1 MRSKLRKAIFT
12 SAILSM
18 AVLSSCGGGGSS
30 DSSSSNSSP
39 PTPPGP
45 ITSSTVKLLAQTVSG
60 SNYQDYQVNI
70 CDLKPDGT
78 ISCGN
83 DLNPTPKTANIRFDY
98 GISYEFSNGN
108 VLLIGSDGK
117 AYYFDSATGTINKL
131 TNGKD
136 VTENV
141 LSDQLDFRIYN
152 TGFPKENPNFTIH
165 DGNDPSK
172 GYIVITKSGKYVVN
186 TGGDINKFYYMGDDS
201 DFVVVTDNVNHRTYR
216 IDTDGNVSEIK
227 DNDTSIEFQT
237 LLAKIG
243 DNILVKATNSA
254 VYFLRDNGTIAKLVP
269 STSSDTV
276 DARMIKVGSDFYI
289 AVRNGKNL
297 YYYKNNIAL
306 LKDPITIHGGDLT
319 SYALDGSGNLYY
331 YILDSDIGVGVVTTN
346 SQILPMKVVSSYD
359 GLIGTSVGVI
369 ALDNY
374 KKKVELL
381 SITGNSIVSNA
392 VSAGSNPDLFNAVST
407 CMDAKRN
414 EPDVIYSHLNGE
426 GTNQIMCVGNAVT
439 YGSSVSSLNFSWITY
454 DNNNVYNV
462 KQIPI
467 TDIVDYIEFY
477 NNKTIIY
484 TRPKIGSTDPYKIK
498 ICSAGSTTCATI
510 TGLSLYEAIKRYV
523 KNNNYILGAAV
534 QTSKSPE
541 KYAFYI
547 ADLFAGTSKQVFTD
561 LSTYLIAGNVSL
573 DISMAAIVSNSSD
586 SSCPNGYGNIIQL
599 YNNGVYSTY
608 KSNKLCFYKSLLK
621 LYKQ

>member
-1 MRSKLRKAIFT
+1 VVK
-12 SAILSM
+12 
-18 AVLSSCGGGGSS
+18 VL
-30 DSSSSNSSP
+30 
-39 PTPPGP
+39 
-45 ITSSTVKLLAQTVSG
+45 VQAVSG

-83 DLNPTPKTANIRFDY
+83 DLNPTPKTANIKFDY
-98 GISYEFSNGN
+98 GIWYEFSNGN
-108 VLLIGSDGK
+108 VLLMGSDGK

-136 VTENV
+136 VAGNV

-152 TGFPKENPNFTIH
+152 TGFPDWNSNFTIH
-165 DGNDPSK
+165 DGDDPSK
-172 GYIVITKSGKYVVN
+172 GYVVITKLGKYVVN
-186 TGGDINKFYYMGDDS
+186 TGGDINKFYYKGDDS

-216 IDTDGNVSEIK
+216 IDIDGNVSEIK
-227 DNDTSIEFQT
+227 DNGTSIEFQT

-254 VYFLRDNGTIAKLVP
+254 VYFLKDDGTVAKLVP
-269 STSSDTV
+269 STSSDSV
-276 DARMIKVGSDFYI
+276 DARMIKVGSDFYT

-297 YYYKNNIAL
+297 YYYKNNTAL
-306 LKDPITIHGGDLT
+306 LKDPITIHGVDLT

-331 YILDSDIGVGVVTTN
+331 YLDDNDNNIGVGVVTTN

-359 GLIGTSVGVI
+359 GLIGTSAGVI

-381 SITGNSIVSNA
+381 SIAGNGIVSNP
-392 VSAGSNPDLFNAVST
+392 VYAGSNPDLFNAVST
-407 CMDAKRN
+407 CIDAKRN
-414 EPDVIYSHLNGE
+414 EPSNIYSIFNGE
-426 GTNQIMCVGNAVT
+426 STSQIMCVGDVVT

-454 DNNNVYNV
+454 DNNNGYNE

-467 TDIVDYIEFY
+467 TDNLDYVKFY

-484 TRPKIGSTDPYKIK
+484 TRPKIGSTDPYKIE
-498 ICSAGSTTCATI
+498 ICSAGSTTCTTI
-510 TGLSLYEAIKRYV
+510 TGLSLYGTEKIYT
-523 KNNNYILGAAV
+523 KNNNYILATTV
-534 QTSKSPE
+534 QTSESPE
-541 KYAFYI
+541 KYDLYI
-547 ADLFAGTSKQVFTD
+547 ADLLAGTSKKIFTD
-561 LSTYLIAGNVSL
+561 LSTYLLAGNISL

-599 YNNGVYSTY
+599 YNNGAYSTY
-608 KSNKLCFYKSLLK
+608 KSNNLCFHKSLLK